1 MRTDELDYDLPP
13 ELIAQEFAPER
24 DGSRLL
30 VYRRATDVL
39 EHHRFSELV
48 SLLDP
53 GDLVVANTTRVV
65 PGRLRATR
73 ASGGAVELLLLE
85 QLAAGEWEAL
95 ARPSRRLREGERLA
109 VGAGLEVELIEHVGA
124 GRWRVL
130 PTLGGAELDAALG
143 RVGELPLPPYVRST
157 PADTSRYQT
166 VYAERAG
173 SAAAPTAGL
182 HFTPALWDALRAQ
195 NEVVGVELR
204 IGLDTFRPVAVDELD
219 EHEIHSEG
227 YAVTPDARAA
237 IDAARAA
244 GRRVVCVGTTALRV
258 VETLADPAAPDE
270 GRTSLFVTPG
280 YRFRTVGAL
289 LTNLHLPRSTLL
301 ALVMAFCGVAETRRM
316 YAEAVAER
324 YRFFSLG
331 DATLIL

>member
-1 MRTDELDYDLPP
+1 VRTDELDYDLPP
-13 ELIAQEFAPER
+13 ELIAQAFAPER

-30 VYRRATDVL
+30 VYRRGPQVI
-39 EHHRFSELV
+39 EHRRFAELV
-48 SLLDP
+48 SLLEPD
-53 GDLVVANTTRVV
+53 DLVVANTTKVV
-65 PGRLRATR
+65 AGRLRAER

-85 QLAAGEWEAL
+85 ERSGGDWEAL
-95 ARPSRRLREGERLA
+95 ARPSRRLREGELLR
-109 VGAGLEVELIEHVGA
+109 VGDELSVELVESLGA
-124 GRWRVL
+124 GRWRVRVPL
-130 PTLGGAELDAALG
+130 AGAELDAALG
-143 RVGELPLPPYVRST
+143 RVGELPLPPYVRET
-157 PADTSRYQT
+157 LADTSRYQT

-182 HFTPALWDALRAQ
+182 HFTSGLWAALRAR

-204 IGLDTFRPVAVDELD
+204 IGLDTFRPVAVSDLA
-219 EHEIHSEG
+219 EHAIHSEA
-227 YAVTPDARAA
+227 YAVSPDVRAR
-237 IDAARAA
+237 IDAARES
-244 GRRVVCVGTTALRV
+244 GRRVVCIGTTALRV
-258 VETLADPAAPDE
+258 VETIADPQAPDE

-301 ALVMAFCGVAETRRM
+301 ALVMAFCGIAETRRM
-316 YAEAVAER
+316 YAEAIAER